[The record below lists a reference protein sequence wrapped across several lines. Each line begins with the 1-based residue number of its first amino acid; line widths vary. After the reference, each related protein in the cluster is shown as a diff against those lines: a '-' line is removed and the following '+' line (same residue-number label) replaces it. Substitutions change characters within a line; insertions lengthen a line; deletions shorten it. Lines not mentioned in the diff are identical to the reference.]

1 VARYIAGRLV
11 ETVVALLIMSFLI
24 YGLIGLMP
32 GDPIDIMVQ
41 ADPNLTT
48 ADAARLKAL
57 YGLDKP
63 LMERYVNWL
72 EAALQGD
79 FGYSRVHNAP
89 VLEVLL
95 PRLGN
100 SLLLMGLSFIFA
112 LLIALPIG
120 VYSAIRP
127 YGARDYA
134 INFVALAGISIPVFW
149 FALMLIYLFAVEWS
163 LLPASGMRSIGTADT
178 GMEGLLDRA
187 KYLVLPVLALSAA
200 SVGGF
205 TRFVRASTMETMR
218 HDYIRTARAKGLSER
233 RVVLKHGL
241 RNAMIPVV
249 TIIALSFGSLFSGA
263 LITETMFSYLGMGKL
278 IYDSILGNDYNLALV
293 GLLFATLLTL
303 IANLAADICYAWL
316 DPRIS
321 YGGESGS

>member
-1 VARYIAGRLV
+1 MKRYVAGRLF
-11 ETVVALLIMSFLI
+11 ETVIVLAVMSYLI

-63 LMERYVNWL
+63 FHERYVNWL
-72 EAALQGD
+72 SAALEGD

-89 VLEVLL
+89 VLDVIM
-95 PRLGN
+95 PRLSN
-100 SLLLMGLSFIFA
+100 TLILMGLSFVVS

-120 VYSAIRP
+120 IYSALRP

-134 INFVALAGISIPVFW
+134 VNFMALAGISIPVFW
-149 FALMLIYLFAVEWS
+149 FALMLIYLFAVEWR
-163 LLPASGMRSIGTADT
+163 LLPAGGMQTIGVDSLA
-178 GMEGLLDRA
+178 DRA
-187 KYLVLPVLALSAA
+187 KYLVLPVLTLSAA
-200 SVGGF
+200 SAGGF

-218 HDYIRTARAKGLSER
+218 QDYIRTARAKGLPES
-233 RVVLKHGL
+233 RVVFKHAL
-241 RNAMIPVV
+241 RNALIPVV
-249 TIIALSFGSLFSGA
+249 TIVALSFGGLFSGA

-278 IYDSILGNDYNLALV
+278 IYDSILGNDFNLALI
-293 GLLFATLLTL
+293 GLLFATLITL
-303 IANLAADICYAWL
+303 LANLAADLCYAWL

-321 YGGESGS
+321 YQREASL

>member
-1 VARYIAGRLV
+1 MARYIAGRLV

-263 LITETMFSYLGMGKL
+263 LITESLFSYLGMG
-278 IYDSILGNDYNLALV
+278 
-293 GLLFATLLTL
+293 
-303 IANLAADICYAWL
+303 
-316 DPRIS
+316 
-321 YGGESGS
+321 

>member
-1 VARYIAGRLV
+1 MKRYVAGRLF
-11 ETVVALLIMSFLI
+11 ETVIVLAVMSYLI

-63 LMERYVNWL
+63 FHERYVNWL
-72 EAALQGD
+72 SAALEGD

-89 VLEVLL
+89 VLDVIM
-95 PRLGN
+95 PRLSN
-100 SLLLMGLSFIFA
+100 TLILMGLSFVVS

-120 VYSAIRP
+120 IYSALRP

-134 INFVALAGISIPVFW
+134 VNFMALAGISIPVFW
-149 FALMLIYLFAVEWS
+149 FALMLIYLFAVEWR
-163 LLPASGMRSIGTADT
+163 LLPAGGMQTIGVDSLAD
-178 GMEGLLDRA
+178 RV
-187 KYLVLPVLALSAA
+187 KYLVLPVLTLSAA
-200 SVGGF
+200 SAGGF

-218 HDYIRTARAKGLSER
+218 QDYIRTARAKGLTEG
-233 RVVLKHGL
+233 RVVFKHAL
-241 RNAMIPVV
+241 RNALIPVV
-249 TIIALSFGSLFSGA
+249 TIVALSFGGLFSGA

-278 IYDSILGNDYNLALV
+278 IYDSILGNDFNLALIC
-293 GLLFATLLTL
+293 LLFATLVTL
-303 IANLAADICYAWL
+303 LANLAADLCYAWL

-321 YGGESGS
+321 YQREGSL